1 MNEKKITNFFPVADP
16 AVITNRL
23 TALWAFNEAG
33 LGGIMHAIKS
43 PFTGIFVGGIA
54 VILIALLAYFSD
66 KKAITIL
73 KATAIVL
80 IVKAIVSPHSP
91 LFAYFAVG
99 FQGLAG
105 AFIFSSLNSFRPAAL
120 ILGVAALSES
130 ALQKIVTLTLIYGT
144 SLWESI
150 DLFLNYVLQALRLSG
165 PAESFP
171 GSAFLIGLY
180 LGLYLLSGLVIGYLA
195 GVMPAELTKTAMRQD
210 AEVLRRL
217 SVLNQNHFSVPLRQ
231 RPFWRKGI
239 FQIMVVLLGIIIV
252 FTLINPELKGT
263 SRAVYVLLRTC
274 IAIAVWYLVAA
285 PLLTR
290 LLSFILNKKR
300 KVYFAEVEQI
310 LSLLPQLRA
319 AAIILWKS
327 ATHFP
332 LVKRLRYFL
341 LSLIYYSLTCEP
353 AGKARD
359 QNGQIIDTSKL

>member
-1 MNEKKITNFFPVADP
+1 MKEKKSSDFFPVTDP
-16 AVITNRL
+16 AVMTSRL

-105 AFIFSSLNSFRPAAL
+105 AFIFGNLNSFRPAAL
-120 ILGVAALSES
+120 ILGVVALSES
-130 ALQKIVTLTLIYGT
+130 ALQKILTLTLIYGT

-165 PAESFP
+165 PAEGFP
-171 GSAFLIGLY
+171 GSTLLIFLYTGMY
-180 LGLYLLSGLVIGYLA
+180 VLSGLVIGYLA
-195 GVMPAELTKTAMRQD
+195 GVIPSELTGTRPQQD
-210 AEVLRRL
+210 AEVLRQL
-217 SVLNQNHFSVPLRQ
+217 SVLSQNHFSVPLRQ
-231 RPFWRKGI
+231 RPFWKKGI

-263 SRAVYVLLRTC
+263 SRAVYVLIRTC

-310 LSLLPQLRA
+310 LAILPQLRRA
-319 AAIILWKS
+319 AAILWKS
-327 ATHFP
+327 AMHLP
-332 LVKRLRYFL
+332 LIKRLKYFL
-341 LSLIYYSLTCEP
+341 LSLIYYTLTFEP
-353 AGKARD
+353 TGEEKQKNMQVINKSR
-359 QNGQIIDTSKL
+359 